1 MKQVTALVLLLALS
15 LGFASAQSTT
25 LYKAS
30 LGIYPEVTRND
41 FIPLRTLGFVHALPM
56 NDNNFEVFVLLG
68 TNENV
73 AQSFLNRIQQ
83 TGFPNAKLISYSL
96 MNASEKVTIQIAGF
110 HFTNEPSWAVYD
122 GIEQLIAYQE
132 GDLLKIGAGIFDDA
146 EAARKN
152 LDKIKRMGFPD
163 AYVRIVKEPAII
175 HLNSFET
182 GIKKPLIPLNL
193 NDQPIVFQMNAPTKE
208 EPVYLAARSVYA
220 PPTIDETLKSTSV
233 SQLQKTLFEMGFFSG
248 LPDGFYGEKTS
259 EGYIKAIEENREL
272 RKYVLLS
279 RVTQP
284 LAIENE
290 PNGLQLALYRLPS
303 SDDPKVTLDKFDHPL
318 SKAYMAY
325 ESFSSKGPSNE
336 VNNWMNQAISE
347 AFKDKTNPWG
357 FDHSATYAYNT
368 FSQLVLHLYYLHIV
382 SAPSYKVPCWLV
394 NNHPKETHQ
403 AYQTLMEK
411 GSSNLFF
418 EDCSPFVKWDE
429 VKLLQTI
436 AADLSAID
444 QFEAS
449 RLNQDASFRSQLF
462 LNLMIIPQ
470 KDREQYRVWDE
481 NLWKKLNG
489 WAASDPTHKEAV
501 AALKVA
507 YLHSQIRLET
517 HYIKMGM
524 DQGNAKA
531 LAIATLQSLVGY
543 PLSRFV

>member
-1 MKQVTALVLLLALS
+1 MKQVTALVFFLSLS
-15 LGFASAQSTT
+15 LGIASAQSASI
-25 LYKAS
+25 YKAS

-41 FIPLRTLGFVHALPM
+41 FIPLRTLGFVHAIPLE
-56 NDNNFEVFVLLG
+56 DNNLEVFVMLG
-68 TNENV
+68 LDENK
-73 AQSFLNRIQQ
+73 AQSSLNRIRQ
-83 TGFPNAKLISYSL
+83 TGFPSAQLKAQSLIG
-96 MNASEKVTIQIAGF
+96 APEKATIQISGF
-110 HFTNEPSWAVYD
+110 HYTNEPTWTIYD
-122 GIEQLIAYQE
+122 GIDQLIAYQE
-132 GDLLKIGAGIFDDA
+132 GDLLKIGAGVFENV
-146 EAARKN
+146 EAARMD
-152 LDKIKRMGFPD
+152 LERIKRLGFPD
-163 AYVRIVKEPAII
+163 AYVRKVKEPAII

-193 NDQPIVFQMNAPTKE
+193 SEQPIVFQVESPQKE
-208 EPVYLAARSVYA
+208 EPTYLAARSVYA

-233 SQLQKTLFEMGFFSG
+233 SKLQKTLFEMGFFSG

-284 LAIENE
+284 LEVVNE
-290 PNGLQLALYRLPS
+290 PNGLQLALYRIPS
-303 SDDPKVTLDKFDHPL
+303 IDNPQASLTKFNHPL

-325 ESFSSKGPSNE
+325 KSFSSNGPSNE
-336 VNNWMNQAISE
+336 VNNWMNQAIAE
-347 AFKDKTNPWG
+347 AFNEKTNPWG
-357 FDHSATYAYNT
+357 FDHTATYAYQS
-368 FSQLVLHLYYLHIV
+368 FSQLILHLYYLHIM
-382 SAPSYKVPCWLV
+382 SAPTYKVPCWLV

-403 AYQTLMEK
+403 AYQTLLK
-411 GSSNLFF
+411 TGSSNLFF
-418 EDCSPFVKWDE
+418 EDCAPFVKWDE
-429 VKLLQTI
+429 VRLLQTI

-462 LNLMIIPQ
+462 LNLIIIPQ
-470 KDREQYRVWDE
+470 KDREQYRIWDE
-481 NLWKKLNG
+481 NLWKKLEG

-507 YLHSQIRLET
+507 YLQSQVRLET

>member
-1 MKQVTALVLLLALS
+1 MKQVISLVFS
-15 LGFASAQSTT
+15 LGFAISIASAQSTS
-25 LYKAS
+25 LFKAS

-41 FIPLRTLGFVHALPM
+41 FIPLRTMGFVHAVPLE
-56 NDNNFEVFVLLG
+56 DNNFEVLVMLG
-68 TNENV
+68 SDKNT
-73 AQSFLNRIQQ
+73 AQSLLRRIQQ
-83 TGFPNAKLISYSL
+83 TGFPAANLKTQSIDNAP
-96 MNASEKVTIQIAGF
+96 EKATIQITGF
-110 HFTNEPSWAVYD
+110 HYSNEPSWAVYD
-122 GIEQLIAYQE
+122 EIDQLIAYQE
-132 GDLLKIGAGIFDDA
+132 GDLLKIGAGVFENV

-152 LDKIKRMGFPD
+152 LERIKRLGFPD
-163 AYVRIVKEPAII
+163 AYVRKIKEPAII
-175 HLNSFET
+175 YLNSFET

-193 NDQPIVFQMNAPTKE
+193 SEQPIVFQMATPPKE

-233 SQLQKTLFEMGFFSG
+233 SKLQKTLFELGFFNG

-284 LAIENE
+284 LEITNN
-290 PNGLQLALYRLPS
+290 PDGLQMALYKIPS
-303 SDDPKVTLDKFDHPL
+303 SDNLEVSLAKFDHPL
-318 SKAYMAY
+318 SKAYLAY
-325 ESFSSKGPSNE
+325 ESFSSNGPSNE
-336 VNNWMNQAISE
+336 VNNWMNQAIAE
-347 AFKDKTNPWG
+347 AFKEKSNPLG
-357 FDHSATYAYNT
+357 FDYNATYAYQSFN
-368 FSQLVLHLYYLHIV
+368 QLILHLYYLHIM
-382 SAPSYKVPCWLV
+382 SAPTYKVPCWLV

-403 AYQTLMEK
+403 AYQTLSNK
-411 GSSNLFF
+411 GVSDVLF
-418 EDCSPFVKWDE
+418 EDCAPFVKWDE
-429 VKLLQTI
+429 VRLLQTI

-449 RLNQDASFRSQLF
+449 RLNQEASFRSQLF
-462 LNLMIIPQ
+462 LNLIIIPQ
-470 KDREQYRVWDE
+470 KDREQYRIWDE
-481 NLWKKLNG
+481 NLWKKLEN
-489 WAASDPTHKEAV
+489 WASSDPTHKEAV

-507 YLHSQIRLET
+507 YLQSQIRLET

>member
-1 MKQVTALVLLLALS
+1 MKQVTALVFFLAFS
-15 LGFASAQSTT
+15 LGMTSAQSST

-41 FIPLRTLGFVHALPM
+41 FISLRTLGFVHATPM
-56 NDNNFEVFVLLG
+56 EENNFEVFVMLG
-68 TNENV
+68 PDENV
-73 AQSFLNRIQQ
+73 AQSLINRIQQ
-83 TGFPNAKLISYSL
+83 TGFPKAKLVPYSL
-96 MNASEKVTIQIAGF
+96 VNAPEKATIQIAGF
-110 HFTNEPSWAVYD
+110 HYTNEPSWSMYD
-122 GIEQLIAYQE
+122 KIDELIAYQE
-132 GDLLKIGAGIFDDA
+132 GDLLKIGAGVFDNV
-146 EAARKN
+146 ESARKN
-152 LDKIKRMGFPD
+152 LEKIKSLGFPD
-163 AYVRIVKEPAII
+163 AYVRKVKMPAVI

-193 NDQPIVFQMNAPTKE
+193 NEQPIVFQMEVPQKE

-220 PPTIDETLKSTSV
+220 PPSIDETLKSTSV
-233 SQLQKTLFEMGFFSG
+233 SKLQKTLFEMGFFNG

-284 LAIENE
+284 LEVINE
-290 PNGLQLALYRLPS
+290 PNGLQLALYKIPS
-303 SDDPKVTLDKFDHPL
+303 SDDPKAALGKFDHPL
-318 SKAYMAY
+318 SKAYLAY
-325 ESFSSKGPSNE
+325 ESFSSNGPSNE
-336 VNNWMNQAISE
+336 VNNWMNQAIAE
-347 AFKDKTNPWG
+347 AFEEKTNPWG
-357 FDHSATYAYNT
+357 FDHNATYAYQN
-368 FSQLVLHLYYLHIV
+368 FSQLILHLYYLHIM

-403 AYQTLMEK
+403 AYQTLSRS

-418 EDCSPFVKWDE
+418 EDCAPFVKWNE
-429 VKLLQTI
+429 VRLLQTI

-449 RLNQDASFRSQLF
+449 RLNEDASFRSQLF
-462 LNLMIIPQ
+462 LNLIIIPQ
-470 KDREQYRVWDE
+470 KDREEYRIWDE
-481 NLWKKLNG
+481 NLWKKLEA

-507 YLHSQIRLET
+507 YLQSQIRLET